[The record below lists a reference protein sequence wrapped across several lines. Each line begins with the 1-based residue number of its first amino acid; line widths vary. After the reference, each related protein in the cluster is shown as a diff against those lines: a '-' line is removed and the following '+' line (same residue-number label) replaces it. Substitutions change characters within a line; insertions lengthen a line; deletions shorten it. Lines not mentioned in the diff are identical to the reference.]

1 MLTSIEGFLEVGSGV
16 GGHQG
21 RQAKDDEQFH
31 GWSAGR
37 KNTDM
42 TIWSEGI
49 FEFLELPRGFR
60 QLLSRQNVPAETH
73 FRQPRVEGDLNE
85 SGAESVGS

>member
-37 KNTDM
+37 KNTDL
-42 TIWSEGI
+42 TFWSEC
-49 FEFLELPRGFR
+49 EFLELPRGFR
-60 QLLSRQNVPAETH
+60 QLQSGQNVPIELT
-73 FRQPRVEGDLNE
+73 FVSQE
-85 SGAESVGS
+85 SKAT